1 MKTGRAT
8 LSPSDFL
15 IRIERKARVQMADVG
30 SRWQEERLHFLGA
43 ALGAASDGIVLV
55 DPELRLKY
63 ANQAFCRLA
72 GCGRAEEVVGRAATD
87 FVSEDDWRQASRY
100 AEQGPIQARPRVFP
114 MRLRAQDG
122 HMVPVDASVSL
133 LRNSEGRPQAFLAI
147 IRDGTERERV
157 EATLR
162 YDNALLE
169 TQREASIDGILVVD
183 GAGRMI
189 SFNRR
194 FVAMWGIPD
203 EVVASGSDERA
214 LESVVGK
221 LVDPQGFLER
231 VHYLYQHPAEESRDE
246 IALRDGRTFDRY
258 SASVI
263 GADGTYYGR
272 VWYFRD
278 ITKRKQAEEALQRA
292 RDEAQAARARDVEI
306 GARIQQALL
315 LSPPPTAAADF
326 QIAALAVPSWGID
339 GDFYEFLLH
348 PNRCL
353 DVIFGDVMGKGVP
366 AALLAAGAK
375 TEFLRSVAHLLAGSP
390 RAQIPQPA
398 DIVNRVHQVLTPH
411 LLSLDSFVT
420 LLYVRFD
427 PRAKKVTLVDCG
439 STNLIRRAAD
449 TGRIDYLSGFNLPL
463 GAAASEVYAEASFEY
478 AADDL
483 FVLYSDGVTEAR
495 NPAGEVFGLERLRDL
510 IARQSDLGSQR
521 LADAISEA
529 VTGFVGS
536 DSLADDLTCVVLK
549 ALEVPVDD
557 RRLLRDELA
566 VPSHPKEL
574 RRIRA
579 FLRGYCEERGGCGLT
594 EQELDSLEL
603 AVSEAASNIMRH
615 AYHGRSDRQ
624 IVIGID
630 TGGEALKVQLTHD
643 GDPFV
648 NGEQISD
655 PLAEGAWE
663 SGFGLFIMR
672 QAVDRVDYGEDKL
685 GRQYIRLSKRVTSWE
700 GNGHGV

>member
-1 MKTGRAT
+1 
-8 LSPSDFL
+8 
-15 IRIERKARVQMADVG
+15 MADVR
-30 SRWQEERLHFLGA
+30 SRSQEERLHVLGA
-43 ALGAASDGIVLV
+43 ALGAALDGIVLI
-55 DPELRLKY
+55 DPELRLSY
-63 ANQAFCRLA
+63 ANEAFCRLA
-72 GCGRAEEVVGRAATD
+72 GCERVDEVVGRAAMD
-87 FVSEDDWRQASRY
+87 FLSEDDWRQAIRY
-100 AEQGPIQARPRVFP
+100 AEQGPMRGRPRVFP
-114 MRLRAQDG
+114 MRLRAQG
-122 HMVPVDASVSL
+122 GRMVPVDASVSL
-133 LRNSEGRPQAFLAI
+133 LRNPEGRPQAFLAI
-147 IRDGTERERV
+147 VRDGTEREQA

-183 GAGRMI
+183 GSGRMI

-203 EVVASGSDERA
+203 EVIASGSDERA
-214 LESVVGK
+214 LESVADK

-231 VHYLYQHPAEESRDE
+231 VHYLYQHSTEESRDE
-246 IALRDGRTFDRY
+246 IAFRDGRTFDRY
-258 SASVI
+258 SAPVI

-278 ITKRKQAEEALQRA
+278 ITERKRAEEALQRA

-315 LSPPPTAAADF
+315 LSPPPSAAADF
-326 QIAALAVPSWGID
+326 RIAASAVPSWGID

-353 DVIFGDVMGKGVP
+353 DIIFGDVMGKGVP

-375 TEFLRSVAHLLAGSP
+375 TEFLRSLTQLLAGSP
-390 RAQIPQPA
+390 RGYIPQPA
-398 DIVNRVHQVLTPH
+398 DVVNRVHQVLTPH
-411 LLSLDSFVT
+411 LLNLDSFVT
-420 LLYVRFD
+420 LAYVRFD
-427 PRAKKVTLVDCG
+427 PVAKKVTLVDCG

-449 TGRIDYLSGFNLPL
+449 AGRIDYLSGFNLPL
-463 GAAASEVYAEASFEY
+463 GAAASEVYAEASFDY

-495 NPAGEVFGLERLRDL
+495 NAAGEVFGLERLRDL
-510 IARQSDLGSQR
+510 IAGQTDMGSQH

-536 DSLADDLTCVVLK
+536 RSLADDLTCVVLK
-549 ALEVPVDD
+549 TVEAPADD
-557 RRLLRDELA
+557 RRLRRDELE
-566 VPSHPKEL
+566 VSSHPKEL

-579 FLRGYCEERGGCGLT
+579 FLRGYCEGRGGCGLT

-615 AYHGRSDRQ
+615 AYHGRTNRH
-624 IVIGID
+624 ILIGID
-630 TGGEALKVQLTHD
+630 AGEGSLKVQLTHD

-648 NGEQISD
+648 NAEQVSD

-672 QAVDRVDYGEDKL
+672 QAVDRVDYGEDGL
-685 GRQYIRLSKRVTSWE
+685 GRQYIRLSKRVGS
-700 GNGHGV
+700 